1 MLGLAV
7 EPMRTRIHGRILR
20 PVRHRLLRPRRCLS
34 AVHSGGNPAALCCP
48 GRVRARAS
56 ALPVLRAGRLG
67 CRVDHD
73 CEPLEGLSGGGIVR
87 LTFADASYT
96 TITPKAAL
104 DRPPRRLRVIVPA
117 GRSHPVATAAVVF

>member
-1 MLGLAV
+1 MLGRGV
-7 EPMRTRIHGRILR
+7 EHLCIWVHGRLLR

-73 CEPLEGLSGGGIVR
+73 REPLEGLSGRGIVR
-87 LTFADASYT
+87 LTFADASQT

-104 DRPPRRLRVIVPA
+104 DPPPRRLLVIVPA
-117 GRSHPVATAAVVF
+117 ERSHPVATAAVVF